1 MIIVFSDI
9 DINMFTSFNR
19 DIFYELLREWEDN
32 FEKTGWDFEKCLG
45 DRIR

>member
-9 DINMFTSFNR
+9 DTNMSTLFNR